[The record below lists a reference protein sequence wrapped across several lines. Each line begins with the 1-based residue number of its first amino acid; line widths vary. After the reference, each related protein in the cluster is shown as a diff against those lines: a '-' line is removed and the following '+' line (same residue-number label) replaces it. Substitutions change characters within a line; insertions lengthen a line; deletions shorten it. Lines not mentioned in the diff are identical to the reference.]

1 MHKKIYCIA
10 QETLLKYP
18 VINYNGKESG
28 KEYIYVHIYAHICK
42 CMAESLCC
50 TSEAKT
56 IV

>member
-28 KEYIYVHIYAHICK
+28 KEYIYMYIYMHIYVNVWLNHCAVHLK
-42 CMAESLCC
+42 L
-50 TSEAKT
+50 KQ
-56 IV
+56 